1 MISGYEIREEIHKG
15 GNVSVFRG
23 NNTETSDPVIIKI
36 HTNEYPSIQD
46 ISKFKREYEIG
57 AGIHSFG
64 VIRYYGI
71 EKYKNSFAIVMEDCG
86 AISLNKII
94 KDLNLELSLK
104 ISIKIVEALGE
115 IHKINVIHKDI
126 KPSNIIVNL
135 QTGSVK
141 IIDFGIAS
149 KLTQENASL
158 QSPEHLEGTLG
169 YMSPEQTGR
178 MNRSIDY
185 RSDFYSLGA
194 TFYEMLTGE
203 LLFETTNSLELIHY
217 HIAKIPV
224 PPHERKNGRNI
235 PENLSKVIMK
245 LLAKNAEDRY
255 QSVFGIKADLEKC
268 LAELDGTVASDG
280 SEFIPGKFD
289 ISERFQIP
297 QKLYGRE
304 EELEKLLNSF
314 EKVSFGEREMIFIS
328 GYSGIG
334 KSSLVN
340 EIHKPVLARRGYVI
354 EGKYEQFKKDIPYSG
369 FLNAFQSLI
378 RQVLSADEST
388 IESFRKELTKVLGIN
403 GRILSDVIPELELIL
418 GKLPPSPTLGPQ
430 ETQNRFNLAIQNFV
444 QVFARSTHPLTIF
457 LDDLQWADSASL
469 KLLEILETNPE
480 CKYLFI
486 IGAYRD
492 NEVDPLHPLLHVIG
506 EIKKSGT
513 SVESIALSPLDY
525 DSLNLLISEALHCG
539 IEKAKP
545 LAELVASKTDRNPFF
560 VNEFLKTLYKNN
572 LLSLDVAAGSW
583 IWDLEKIKERDITDN
598 VVELMSQKIK
608 DLPAETSRIL
618 QFGACI
624 GNSFDLKTISIVRQ
638 LPGMRIIEDLFAAV
652 ECGLLLPLGNAYR
665 YLAANN
671 FSNSQ
676 DSDSQFSENL
686 SDIRFKF
693 LHDRVQQA
701 AYDLIPESER
711 PALHLKIGRHLL
723 NDSNQDEIP
732 ERLIDIVGHL
742 NAGIHLV
749 DSERELSEIAD
760 LNFQAGV
767 KAKDTVAYKS
777 ASYYFQVAME
787 ILGESGWESRYE
799 KALSI
804 YSEAIETEYL
814 NTDFDR
820 MEELARIAVQK
831 SRSTI
836 SAIHVFETRMRA
848 KTAQSKYGEA
858 IAVSSD
864 VLRSLGVYIP
874 TNAKKIDILTGLIKT
889 KFSIGSK
896 SISEMENLPEMKD
909 SRKLAA
915 MNLMMET
922 CPAAYIAAPNL
933 FPIIVFNMIRTSLK
947 YGNSPVTAYAFC
959 VYGLILISAV
969 GDLQAG
975 YEFGKMSLRM
985 MEKFEAPGFKNRI
998 NMLYNTFIIHWKEHI
1013 AETKENLEE
1022 ASRIAI
1028 QTGDLEYACYS
1039 AITYCNN
1046 SFLSGDALPF
1056 VLKKG
1061 NYYLELSKKFKQETA
1076 ISIISI
1082 VLQFSEHLS
1091 QYKSLPEGF
1100 YGKTFQKENLLYLSE
1115 TKNFSGLS
1123 FYYFMSSVLHYLSG
1137 SYEKALE
1144 CSDLGAE
1151 NIDAAAGLA
1160 WVPEYHFYR
1169 SMILLAMSE
1178 SAPKSKK
1185 RKLIGKAS
1193 ESHKKLKKWTGFAP
1207 MNHLHKLYLME
1218 AEQMKVLGNNS
1229 LASDLYEKAIQTASK
1244 NNYGNI
1250 IALSYERAAKFY
1262 LSDKKDLIGKV
1273 YLQKAHYFYTLW
1285 GALAKVKEIE
1295 ELIPEAFPN
1304 SSDSFAPVS
1313 QAISSYSIGTATKE
1327 KSSRQLDFD
1336 SILKASQA
1344 LSGEIVLERLLEKIM
1359 AIAIENAGAE
1369 TGLLILDR
1377 NGNLEILARGSLKEK
1392 GTITDQESSRLT
1404 QNDTAPT
1411 AILEYVRRT
1420 GKTVVI
1426 SDAIRDEN
1434 FASIPYVIYNK
1445 PKSIISLPI
1454 RNQGKFLG
1462 MLYLENNLTTG
1473 AFTPERIDVLDI
1485 LSSQA
1490 AISIE
1495 NALLY
1500 SNLESKVKERTTQLK
1515 NVVDDLNKTNSN
1527 LEGTLKE
1534 LHSLKQ
1540 QQDGDYY
1547 LTSLLMTPLNGNEV
1561 TDDRVSVEFFLKQKK
1576 EFQFK
1581 QWTSEIGGDLCSAHT
1596 IILKG
1601 KKYTA
1606 FSNADAMGKSIQGA
1620 GGALVFG
1627 SVFEAMIQRVK
1638 LSAAAQDQ
1646 FPERWLKNAFTELDK
1661 IFRSFDGS
1669 MYVSCIIGL
1678 IDNENGF
1685 LYCFN
1690 AEHPGIVLYKDRH
1703 ASFIQD
1709 QPSMYKLGTFWND
1722 GIFAVQTYQLSPGDS
1737 IFIGSDGK
1745 DDLMLHPE
1753 ETQKRRMNE
1762 NETLFLECVAEGK
1775 GELTAIREAILR
1787 KGDLTD
1793 DFSILHLNYKGS
1805 NETGNR
1811 IVSSQVESIIKSINS
1826 EPVGTVKYLSL
1837 VSELENAHVDNKTS
1851 IPIIKC
1857 LMKSNLRL
1865 KRHKEAADY
1874 AVMLSSLC
1882 PGNTKAIFVAAH
1894 CFKKVGNLE
1903 RAIDMGERLRL
1914 RNLQDVS
1921 LLSLLAKLYGT
1932 VGNQAQAEI
1941 LKEKVSQ
1948 MNLQSSH
1955 DGIITAPD
1963 LPKNQILKSS

>member
-1 MISGYEIREEIHKG
+1 MITGYEIREEIHKG

-23 NNTETSDPVIIKI
+23 NRTETSDPVIIKI
-36 HTNEYPSIQD
+36 HTNEFPSIED

-86 AISLNKII
+86 AISLNRII

-115 IHKINVIHKDI
+115 IHKINIIHKDI

-135 QTGSVK
+135 QTGFVK

-149 KLTQENASL
+149 RLTQENASL
-158 QSPEHLEGTLG
+158 QSPEHLEGTLS

-203 LLFETTNSLELIHY
+203 LLFETTNSMELIHY
-217 HIAKIPV
+217 HIAKIPI
-224 PPHERKNGRNI
+224 PPHERKRGRNI
-235 PENLSKVIMK
+235 PENLSKVTMK

-255 QSVFGIKADLEKC
+255 QSIFGIKADLEKC
-268 LAELDGTVASDG
+268 LAELDGTAVSDG

-289 ISERFQIP
+289 ISERFQIS

-314 EKVSFGEREMIFIS
+314 EKVSFGEREMVFIS

-354 EGKYEQFKKDIPYSG
+354 EGKYEQFKKDVPYSG
-369 FLNAFQSLI
+369 FLKAFQSLI
-378 RQVLSADEST
+378 QQVLSAEEST
-388 IESFRKELTKVLGIN
+388 IESFRKELTKVLGTN
-403 GRILSDVIPELELIL
+403 GSILSDVIPELELIL
-418 GKLPPSPTLGPQ
+418 GKLPPSATLGPQ
-430 ETQNRFNLAIQNFV
+430 ETQNRFNLAIQNFI
-444 QVFARSTHPLTIF
+444 QVFARANHPLTIF

-469 KLLEILETNPE
+469 KLLEILEINPE

-492 NEVDPLHPLLHVIG
+492 NEVDPLHPLLHVVG
-506 EIKKSGT
+506 EIQKSGT
-513 SVESIALSPLDY
+513 SVESIALSPLDFE
-525 DSLNLLISEALHCG
+525 SLNLLISEALHCS

-545 LAELVASKTDRNPFF
+545 LADLVASKTDRNPFF
-560 VNEFLKTLYKNN
+560 VNEFLKTLYQNN
-572 LLSLDVAAGSW
+572 LLSLDVATGSW
-583 IWDLEKIKERDITDN
+583 TWDLEKIRERDITDN

-608 DLPAETSRIL
+608 DLPEETSRIL
-618 QFGACI
+618 QLGACI
-624 GNSFDLKTISIVRQ
+624 GNSFDLKTISTVRQ
-638 LPGMRIIEDLFAAV
+638 LPGIKIIEDLYAAV
-652 ECGLLLPLGNAYR
+652 ENGLLLPLGNSYR
-665 YLAANN
+665 YLAAKD
-671 FSNSQ
+671 FLNSQ
-676 DSDSQFSENL
+676 DSDSQLMVNQ

-701 AYDLIPESER
+701 AYDLIPESDR
-711 PALHLKIGRHLL
+711 AALHLKIGRHLL
-723 NDSNQDEIP
+723 SSSDEDKISDH
-732 ERLIDIVGHL
+732 LIDIVGHL
-742 NAGIHLV
+742 NAGLHLV
-749 DSERELSEIAD
+749 ASEQELSEIAD
-760 LNFQAGV
+760 MNFQAGV
-767 KAKDTVAYKS
+767 KAKNAVAYKS
-777 ASYYFQVAME
+777 ASHYFRVAMG
-787 ILGESGWESRYE
+787 ILGESGWEARPE
-799 KALSI
+799 KTLSV
-804 YSEAIETEYL
+804 YSEATETEYL
-814 NTDFDR
+814 NTNFDR
-820 MEELARIAVQK
+820 MEELANIVVQK
-831 SRSTI
+831 CRSTI
-836 SAIHVFETRMRA
+836 STITVFETRMRA
-848 KTAQSKYGEA
+848 KTAQSRYREA
-858 IAVSSD
+858 IGISSE
-864 VLRSLGVYIP
+864 VLRSLGVHIP
-874 TNAKKIDILTGLIKT
+874 INAKKIDVIVGLIMT
-889 KFSIGSK
+889 KLSIGSK
-896 SISEMENLPEMKD
+896 SAIDLENLPQMQDFK
-909 SRKLAA
+909 KLAA
-915 MNLMMET
+915 MNLLMET
-922 CPAAYIAAPNL
+922 CPAAYIAVPNL
-933 FPIIVFNMIRTSLK
+933 FPIIVFNMIKTSLK
-947 YGNSPVTAYAFC
+947 HGSSPVTAYAFC

-975 YEFGKMSLRM
+975 YEFGKMSLRLI
-985 MEKFEAPGFKNRI
+985 EKFEVPGFKNKI
-998 NMLYNTFIIHWKEHI
+998 NMLYNAFIIHWKEHL
-1013 AETKENLEE
+1013 AETKENMEE
-1022 ASRIAI
+1022 VSRIAI
-1028 QTGDLEYACYS
+1028 QTGDLEYACYA

-1046 SFLSGDALPF
+1046 SFLCGDPLPF
-1056 VLKKG
+1056 VLRKA
-1061 NYYLELSKKFKQETA
+1061 NHYLELSKKFKQEIA
-1076 ISIISI
+1076 ISNIRII
-1082 VLQFSEHLS
+1082 LQFSEDLS
-1091 QYKSLPEGF
+1091 QYKSFPEEFFGE
-1100 YGKTFQKENLLYLSE
+1100 TFQKENLEYLIE
-1115 TKNFSGLS
+1115 TRNFSGLS

-1137 SYEKALE
+1137 SYEKALK
-1144 CSDLGAE
+1144 CSDLSAK

-1160 WVPEYHFYR
+1160 WIPEYHFYR
-1169 SMILLAMSE
+1169 SMILLALSE
-1178 SAPKSKK
+1178 SVSKSKR
-1185 RKLIGKAS
+1185 RKFIAMAY
-1193 ESHKKLKKWTGFAP
+1193 ENHKKLKKWASFAP
-1207 MNHLHKLYLME
+1207 MNHLHKVYLME
-1218 AEQMKVLGNNS
+1218 AEKMKALGKNS
-1229 LASDLYEKAIQTASK
+1229 AAADFYEKAIQTASK

-1250 IALSYERAAKFY
+1250 LALSYERAAKFY
-1262 LSDKKDLIGKV
+1262 FSDKKDLIGKV

-1295 ELIPEAFPN
+1295 ELSPESFPKSFD
-1304 SSDSFAPVS
+1304 SSTVANQVTST
-1313 QAISSYSIGTATKE
+1313 YSAGTATKE

-1336 SILKASQA
+1336 SILKAFQA

-1392 GTITDQESSRLT
+1392 GAVTDQESAQLT
-1404 QNDTAPT
+1404 QNDTTPT

-1490 AISIE
+1490 AVSIE

-1500 SNLESKVKERTTQLK
+1500 SNLEAKVKERTIQLK

-1534 LHSLKQ
+1534 LHALKQ

-1547 LTSLLMTPLNGNEV
+1547 LTSLLMTPLNSNEV
-1561 TDDRVSVEFFLKQKK
+1561 SDDRISVEFFLKQKK

-1596 IILKG
+1596 ISLKG
-1601 KKYTA
+1601 KKYTV

-1627 SVFEAMIQRVK
+1627 SVLEAMIQRVK
-1638 LSAAAQDQ
+1638 LSATAQDQ

-1661 IFRSFDGS
+1661 IFKSFDGS

-1690 AEHPGIVLYKDRH
+1690 AEHPGIVLYKDQH

-1709 QPSMYKLGTFWND
+1709 QPSMYKLGTFWNE
-1722 GIFAVQTYQLSPGDS
+1722 GVFAIQTHQLAPGDS

-1745 DDLMLHPE
+1745 DDIMLHPE
-1753 ETQKRRMNE
+1753 GIQKRRINE
-1762 NETLFLECVAEGK
+1762 NETLFLDCVAEGK
-1775 GELTAIREAILR
+1775 GELTAIKEAILR

-1793 DFSILHLNYKGS
+1793 DFSILHLIYKGS
-1805 NETGNR
+1805 NEAGNR
-1811 IVSSQVESIIKSINS
+1811 VVSLQVENIIKSINS
-1826 EPVGTVKYLSL
+1826 EPAESAKYSRL
-1837 VSELENAHVDNKTS
+1837 VSELEKELAINKTS

-1857 LMKSNLRL
+1857 LMKSNLKL
-1865 KRHKEAADY
+1865 KRYKEAADY
-1874 AVMLSSLC
+1874 AVMFSSLC
-1882 PGNTKAIFVAAH
+1882 PGNTKAIFTAAH
-1894 CFKKVGNLE
+1894 CFRKIGDLE
-1903 RAIDMGERLRL
+1903 HAIDMGERLRL
-1914 RNLQDVS
+1914 RNFQDVS
-1921 LLSLLAKLYGT
+1921 VLSLLAKLYET
-1932 VGNQAQAEI
+1932 IGNHTQAEI
-1941 LKEKVSQ
+1941 LKEKVR
-1948 MNLQSSH
+1948 QSSSMH
-1955 DGIITAPD
+1955 
-1963 LPKNQILKSS
+1963 NS